1 MDRHEAIER
10 AARDANVAYDRLR
23 DMGTRSDG
31 SVPPARVSLSR
42 GSFVEGWIA
51 SVLAMPEAKGEN
63 CDTCGGVGDMRWSPS
78 PGRTWREKCPDCAA
92 PPAPSS
98 ESSSSGS
105 SAQTA
110 SLRPWT
116 WSSGDDSTSTHA
128 ADFPRCECGSGRYKS
143 ECPCLGP
150 YDAPRR
156 IRRDKHSPAEK
167 AITDAMDAVE
177 SMTADERLTDA
188 VVLLGKARDSVAD
201 FIDGVP
207 KKDTPAASAR
217 SDAEAVRDVRVFG
230 GGQITNSIR
239 RLIATLDDRELGP
252 IVRSMP
258 ETVSLA
264 EYLTKSLPLP
274 APSHESGIVAPC
286 DHAVGVT
293 FYGLPR
299 EGNTIDVLGKT
310 FRFVEVKPESG
321 VEKARRELAEAAGR
335 EELADYDSDE
345 ACGTDQFYVKRD
357 EWTVAM
363 DAVIQKRTELRAA
376 ERAAREGK
384 V

>member
-1 MDRHEAIER
+1 MDRNEAIER
-10 AARDANVAYDRLR
+10 AFDSWWCGMAHPAGAHHPSN
-23 DMGTRSDG
+23 MIRSAFKAG
-31 SVPPARVSLSR
+31 HRA
-42 GSFVEGWIA
+42 A
-51 SVLAMPEAKGEN
+51 LAMPEAKRAPV
-63 CDTCGGVGDMRWSPS
+63 CWTCGITMDRFNLAYNIEAW
-78 PGRTWREKCPDCAA
+78 KCPKVHQFKPVDAA

-98 ESSSSGS
+98 ESSHENLAGPATLPSHARDEVRTEPRSGS
-105 SAQTA
+105 KSTNG
-110 SLRPWT
+110 T
-116 WSSGDDSTSTHA
+116 GGDDSTS
-128 ADFPRCECGSGRYKS
+128 
-143 ECPCLGP
+143 
-150 YDAPRR
+150 
-156 IRRDKHSPAEK
+156 
-167 AITDAMDAVE
+167 
-177 SMTADERLTDA
+177 
-188 VVLLGKARDSVAD
+188 
-201 FIDGVP
+201 
-207 KKDTPAASAR
+207 TPAASAR

>member
-1 MDRHEAIER
+1 MDRNEAIER
-10 AARDANVAYDRLR
+10 AFDSWWCGMAHPAGAHHPSN
-23 DMGTRSDG
+23 MIRSAFKAG
-31 SVPPARVSLSR
+31 HRA
-42 GSFVEGWIA
+42 A
-51 SVLAMPEAKGEN
+51 LAMPEAE
-63 CDTCGGVGDMRWSPS
+63 CERCCGTG
-78 PGRTWREKCPDCAA
+78 CPDCAA

-321 VEKARRELAEAAGR
+321 VEKARREFCDATVEAARRNGVFKRVALGKPGDDIERVMTWGSAIDALQSAGR
-335 EELADYDSDE
+335 LVEEKRLA
-345 ACGTDQFYVKRD
+345 
-357 EWTVAM
+357 M
-363 DAVIQKRTELRAA
+363 LAA

-384 V
+384 VKP